1 MVSTQEI
8 GVDKP
13 FSVPIVLRQGKVIR
27 LIADPDFVNP
37 QRDPRQSKPVLA
49 DNSYDIWELSFEY
62 EPTPGSRPLS
72 RIPDGFHIIK
82 ASEMEYNGR
91 DAVLTL
97 SLHPVDTPSTLIR
110 RAKTPAQN
118 DAPLHKGTVL
128 YFEVPLTS
136 NGESNLVELDLDRI
150 KGRYWKPKADAPVVA
165 PAVPP
170 AVPPRRS
177 KRRRAVVDTD
187 SEREDNEDGD
197 GDGEGY

>member
-1 MVSTQEI
+1 M
-8 GVDKP
+8 
-13 FSVPIVLRQGKVIR
+13 LRQGKVIR

-37 QRDPRQSKPVLA
+37 QRNPRQSKPVLA
-49 DNSYDIWELSFEY
+49 HNSYDIWELSFEY
-62 EPTPGSRPLS
+62 EPTPGARPLS
-72 RIPDGFHIIK
+72 RTPDGCYMIK
-82 ASEMEYNGR
+82 ASEMKYNGR

-110 RAKTPAQN
+110 RAKTQAQN

-128 YFEVPLTS
+128 YFEVPLMS
-136 NGESNLVELDLDRI
+136 NGANNLVELDLDRI
-150 KGRYWKPKADAPVVA
+150 KGRYWKRKAGAPAVA
-165 PAVPP
+165 PAAAP
-170 AVPPRRS
+170 AAPLRRS